1 MFEALLV
8 LPLLQLSLL
17 CVYSLLVEPNVL
29 TEDVFNEGVLLQ
41 GSLLLN
47 TEQLPALVVRLYHL
61 INKLVEQSRLIYH
74 AEEHQGLHQ

>member
-8 LPLLQLSLL
+8 LPLLQFSLL

-47 TEQLPALVVRLYHL
+47 TE
-61 INKLVEQSRLIYH
+61 
-74 AEEHQGLHQ
+74 

>member
-8 LPLLQLSLL
+8 LPLQQFSLL
-17 CVYSLLVEPNVL
+17 CVDSPLVEPNVL
-29 TEDVFNEGVLLQ
+29 TEDVLNEWVLLQ
-41 GSLLLN
+41 DSLLLN
-47 TEQLPALVVRLYHL
+47 AEQLTALVVRLDHS

>member
-8 LPLLQLSLL
+8 LPLLQFSLL
-17 CVYSLLVEPNVL
+17 CVDSLLVEPDVL
-29 TEDVFNEGVLLQ
+29 TEDVLNEGVLLQ
-41 GSLLLN
+41 GPLLLN
-47 TEQLPALVVRLYHL
+47 TEQLPALVVRLDHL